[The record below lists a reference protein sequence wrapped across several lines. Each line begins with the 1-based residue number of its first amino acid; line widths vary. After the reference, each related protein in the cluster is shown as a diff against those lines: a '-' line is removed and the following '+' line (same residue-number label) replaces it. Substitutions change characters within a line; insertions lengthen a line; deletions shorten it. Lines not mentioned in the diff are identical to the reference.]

1 MKSTQNLTTDK
12 ALDQVLIFMPVV
24 LINLIRDYM
33 GQAAQLMM
41 ENSELIDEWKQII
54 KTKRAE
60 RSWRDNCS
68 RSISYIN
75 TLISVLEAIAQ
86 NSPCPLAQGKD
97 CYSNNSG
104 FKKTEKIYWYGP
116 RNGLQPFNFFTGEI
130 LCYSDSTEALQ
141 DLILTDRNFD
151 WHQDLF
157 FKQIFKVFAPFLSSK
172 TLNETKAFFIAIC
185 KLANLASTNFTPLIR
200 TVLRLAAEKQKLD
213 WMKFRPSNNTS
224 KDSEKYKIF
233 MGIAYQN
240 YYSPLF
246 RCKGLSFLPD
256 SENTYNTVL
265 DSKAKQKFD
274 EIVFNH
280 LPQALSKRLLA
291 ECERSSKS
299 LSKEQIPAYKDLV
312 KQLTQLT
319 FTHDLSTI
327 QAAFT
332 IIAPLRILE
341 LNSGNLKVC
350 LDNLENI
357 LKEAKQLLTGETESK
372 LKLK

>member
-86 NSPCPLAQGKD
+86 NSPYPLAQGKD
-97 CYSNNSG
+97 YYFNNSS
-104 FKKTEKIYWYGP
+104 FKKTKKTYWYGP

-151 WHQDLF
+151 WHQDLY
-157 FKQIFKVFAPFLSSK
+157 FKQVFKVFAPFLSSK
-172 TLNETKAFFIAIC
+172 TLNGTKAFFIAIC
-185 KLANLASTNFTPLIR
+185 KLANLISTNFTPLTR
-200 TVLRLAAEKQKLD
+200 TALRLKAEKQKLY
-213 WMKFRPSNNTS
+213 WKEFHLSNNIS
-224 KDSEKYKIF
+224 KNSENYKIF
-233 MGIAYQN
+233 RGMSYQN
-240 YYSPLF
+240 YYSNLF
-246 RCKGLSFLPD
+246 RCKGVSFLVG
-256 SENTYNTVL
+256 SKNTYNTVL

-280 LPQALSKRLLA
+280 LLQALSKRLLA

-299 LSKEQIPAYKDLV
+299 LSKEQIPAYEDLV

-327 QAAFT
+327 QAASI

-341 LNSGNLKVC
+341 LNSGHFKNF
-350 LDNLENI
+350 LDNLEDI

-372 LKLK
+372 LKLT